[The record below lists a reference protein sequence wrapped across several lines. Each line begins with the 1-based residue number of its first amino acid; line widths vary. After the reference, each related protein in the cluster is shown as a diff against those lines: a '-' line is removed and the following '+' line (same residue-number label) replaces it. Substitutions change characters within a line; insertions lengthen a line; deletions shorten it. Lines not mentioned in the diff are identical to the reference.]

1 MKRLK
6 KHKIFVTINF
16 EYDLSISGYLITV
29 NNSYFQMN
37 AITDEGDEDGLSTY
51 KIEDI
56 QRVFGD
62 GTDERKA
69 EFYFQNRKKLN
80 KG

>member
-1 MKRLK
+1 
-6 KHKIFVTINF
+6 
-16 EYDLSISGYLITV
+16 
-29 NNSYFQMN
+29 MN